1 MALNR
6 EWEMRGNI
14 CDAARIAEWVDLD
27 VGRMLKV
34 DTHFT
39 TPLRLQPC
47 VFVRS
52 KGVNIAH
59 GERCPEV

>member
-39 TPLRLQPC
+39 TPPQASAMC
-47 VFVRS
+47 
-52 KGVNIAH
+52 I
-59 GERCPEV
+59 CEV